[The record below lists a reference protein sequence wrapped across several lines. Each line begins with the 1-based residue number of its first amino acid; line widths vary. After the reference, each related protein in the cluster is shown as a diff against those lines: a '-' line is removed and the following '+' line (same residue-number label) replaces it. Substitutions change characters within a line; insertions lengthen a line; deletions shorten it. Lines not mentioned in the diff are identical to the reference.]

1 MATRGGRMPYDA
13 GGALAGPARTL
24 YADVSVAVPGDL
36 WDIVPATA
44 DSNGEYPAKTGWNDF
59 GLAAD
64 APSYSHNKETAGLEY
79 QQSRGALFETVSTIT
94 RQATVQMGQILP
106 ENVKIMEN
114 ANRVVGAIAAPAGE
128 SAFQKVPFGIYD
140 ELKVYRIA
148 FISYRPAGSA
158 VVTEPGVPARTRP
171 PAVALILPL
180 ASLAAEE
187 SSFDF
192 DAGAPVNGPVVFTAF
207 PEQTLPAGE
216 EHGFWL
222 FEEPGTI
229 VAP

>member
-13 GGALAGPARTL
+13 AGALAGPARTL
-24 YADVSVAVPGDL
+24 YADTTVAVPADL
-36 WDIVPATA
+36 WDILPAVA
-44 DSNGEYPAKTGWNDF
+44 DSNGEYVAKTGWNDF

-64 APSYSHNKETAGLEY
+64 APSYSHAKEVAGLEY
-79 QQSRGALFETVSTIT
+79 QQSRGALFEQVSTIT
-94 RQATVQMGQILP
+94 RQATVQMGEILP
-106 ENVKIMEN
+106 ENIQIMEN
-114 ANRVVGAIAAPAGE
+114 ANRIIAASSPPANE
-128 SAFQKVPFGIYD
+128 SAYKKVPFGVYD

-148 FISYRPAGSA
+148 FVSYRPAGSA
-158 VVTEPGVPARTRP
+158 EVTEPGTPARTRP
-171 PAVALILPL
+171 PAVALILPR
-180 ASLAAEE
+180 AALAAED

-222 FEEPGTI
+222 FEEPGVI
-229 VAP
+229 VAA

>member
-13 GGALAGPARTL
+13 AGALAGPARCV
-24 YADVSVAVPGDL
+24 YADTTVAVPVDL
-36 WDIVPATA
+36 WDIIPAVA
-44 DSNGEYPAKTGWNDF
+44 DSNGEYPAKTGWKDF

-79 QQSRGALFETVSTIT
+79 QQSRGSLFETVQTIT

-106 ENVKIMEN
+106 ENIKIMEN
-114 ANRVVGAIAAPAGE
+114 ANRIVSSSSPPANE
-128 SAFQKVPFGIYD
+128 SSYDKVPFGVYD

-158 VVTEPGVPARTRP
+158 IVTEPGTPTRTRP

-207 PEQTLPAGE
+207 PEQSLPAGE
-216 EHGFWL
+216 EHGYWL
-222 FEEPGTI
+222 FEDPGTI
-229 VAP
+229 VAS